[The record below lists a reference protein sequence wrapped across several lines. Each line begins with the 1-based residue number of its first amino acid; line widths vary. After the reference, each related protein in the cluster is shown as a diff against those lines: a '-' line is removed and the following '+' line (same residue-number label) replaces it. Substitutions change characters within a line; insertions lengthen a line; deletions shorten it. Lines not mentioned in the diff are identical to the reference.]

1 MRFKI
6 ITAALLLGIM
16 AGFSANVMAQ
26 VGVPHSKRGTGSLCD
41 YDSRTRYYSWNS
53 VFCSPYGGN
62 MEFIEF
68 CYEDSLSRG
77 YVIDKDYTDAGG
89 YVTASAAACGRL
101 EGLKFFLDKG
111 FYLDEVNRDSMKTPL
126 QAAAEQG
133 RYEVCKYL
141 LEKGA
146 SPLKKSYAIHEDAYY
161 YAKQSGVHSVIKLVG
176 DAWRK
181 WQGLAEAR
189 REQYK
194 KEIQNL
200 NLNDY
205 EKFKLK
211 HNLGN
216 FKAEMFFS

>member
-16 AGFSANVMAQ
+16 AGFSADVMAQ
-26 VGVPHSKRGTGSLCD
+26 VGVPHSKRGTGSLCA
-41 YDSRTRYYSWNS
+41 YDSRTHYYSWDS
-53 VFCSPYGGN
+53 VFCSPYGGD
-62 MEFIEF
+62 MEFIQF
-68 CYEDSLSRG
+68 CYEDSISRG

-89 YVTASAAACGRL
+89 YVTASAALCGRL
-101 EGLKFFLDKG
+101 EGLKFFLNKG

-141 LEKGA
+141 LDKGA
-146 SPLKKSYAIHEDAYY
+146 SPVKKSYAIHEDAYY
-161 YAKQSGVHSVIKLVG
+161 YAKESGVESGK
-176 DAWRK
+176 
-181 WQGLAEAR
+181 GLAEAR
-189 REQYK
+189 HEEYK

-216 FKAEMFFS
+216 FKAEIFFS

>member
-1 MRFKI
+1 MKFKI

-16 AGFSANVMAQ
+16 AGFSADVMAQ

-41 YDSRTRYYSWNS
+41 YDSRTRYYYWGA
-53 VFCSPYGGN
+53 VFCGPYGGD
-62 MEFIEF
+62 MEFIKF
-68 CYEDSLSRG
+68 CYEDAISRG
-77 YVIDKDYTDAGG
+77 YVIDKDYTDGIG
-89 YVTASAAACGRL
+89 YVTTSAAGCGRL

-111 FYLDEVNRDSMKTPL
+111 FYLDEVNRDSMQTPL
-126 QAAAEQG
+126 QIAAEQG
-133 RYEVCKYL
+133 HYEVCKYL

-211 HNLGN
+211 HNLNVSRG
-216 FKAEMFFS
+216 

>member
-16 AGFSANVMAQ
+16 AGFSADAMAQ

-41 YDSRTRYYSWNS
+41 YDSRTRYYYWGA
-53 VFCSPYGGN
+53 VFCSPYGGD
-62 MEFIEF
+62 MEFIKF
-68 CYEDSLSRG
+68 CYEDAISRG
-77 YVIDKDYTDAGG
+77 YVIDKDYTDATG
-89 YVTASAAACGRL
+89 YVTAAAARCGRL

-111 FYLDEVNRDSMKTPL
+111 FYLDEVNSDSMQTPL
-126 QAAAEQG
+126 QAAAEKG

-146 SPLKKSYAIHEDAYY
+146 SPVKKSYAIHEDAYY
-161 YAKQSGVHSVIKLVG
+161 YAKESGVPSVIKLVG

-181 WQGLAEAR
+181 WKGLAEAR
-189 REQYK
+189 HEEYK

-205 EKFKLK
+205 EKFR
-211 HNLGN
+211 G
-216 FKAEMFFS
+216 

>member
-16 AGFSANVMAQ
+16 AGFSADAMAQ

-41 YDSRTRYYSWNS
+41 YDSRTRYYYWGA
-53 VFCSPYGGN
+53 VFCSPYGGD
-62 MEFIEF
+62 MEFIKF
-68 CYEDSLSRG
+68 CYEDAISRG
-77 YVIDKDYTDAGG
+77 YVIDKDYTDATG
-89 YVTASAAACGRL
+89 YVTAAAARCGRL

-111 FYLDEVNRDSMKTPL
+111 FYLDEVNSDSMQTPL
-126 QAAAEQG
+126 QAAAEKG

-146 SPLKKSYAIHEDAYY
+146 SPVKKSYAIHEDAYY
-161 YAKQSGVHSVIKLVG
+161 YAKESGVPSVIKLVG

-181 WQGLAEAR
+181 WKGLAEAR
-189 REQYK
+189 HEEYK

-205 EKFKLK
+205 EKF
-211 HNLGN
+211 
-216 FKAEMFFS
+216 A